1 MDWTFKV
8 ILCRVIYLYSTVF
21 KIEKSKHKILKPRQM
36 NINVGICVFFK
47 IFFCFFVESFFCC
60 FFFLQILLVNSLV
73 FTCQYS
79 TFPQY

>member
-36 NINVGICVFFK
+36 NINVGICVFF
-47 IFFCFFVESFFCC
+47 
-60 FFFLQILLVNSLV
+60 
-73 FTCQYS
+73 
-79 TFPQY
+79 